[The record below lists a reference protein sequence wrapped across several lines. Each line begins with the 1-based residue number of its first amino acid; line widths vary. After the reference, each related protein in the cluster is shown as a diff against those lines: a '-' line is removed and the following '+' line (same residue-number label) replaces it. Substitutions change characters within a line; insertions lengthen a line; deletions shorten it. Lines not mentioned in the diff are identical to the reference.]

1 MSQGIFRRFLLP
13 FLTATLVVYLAA
25 LVVTSL
31 RSRTEAIPRGKP
43 LRFCGFYI
51 DCHISATVDSM
62 SMTAGPGGRLRYVV
76 HLRFENSAA
85 RATISAV
92 NLKAV
97 LIDEQGYRL
106 PPMAERFG
114 HPVAIPEEV
123 ELAPKASAA
132 VDLIFYSLDPLIEP
146 KLWLTEGAPM
156 ERFVEKLLIG
166 DSESLLHK
174 PVLMAVR

>member
-13 FLTATLVVYLAA
+13 FVAAIVVLYLAA

-31 RSRTEAIPRGKP
+31 RSRTEVIPRGKP
-43 LRFCGFYI
+43 LHFCGFYI
-51 DCHISATVDSM
+51 DCHVSATVDSM
-62 SMTAGPGGRLRYVV
+62 TITAGPGGRLRYVV
-76 HLRFENSAA
+76 RLRFENSAR

-123 ELAPKASAA
+123 ELGPGASAT
-132 VDLIFYSLDPLIEP
+132 VDLIFYNLDPLIDP
-146 KLWLTEGAPM
+146 KLWLTEGAPL
-156 ERFVEKLLIG
+156 ERFAEKLLIG
-166 DSESLLHK
+166 DSESLFHK
-174 PVLMAVR
+174 PVLMATK

>member
-1 MSQGIFRRFLLP
+1 MSQGVFRRFLLP
-13 FLTATLVVYLAA
+13 FLAAAAVLYLAA
-25 LVVTSL
+25 LTLVSL
-31 RSRTEAIPRGKP
+31 RSRTEVIPRGKP
-43 LRFCGFYI
+43 LHFCGFYI
-51 DCHISATVDSM
+51 DCHVGATVDSM
-62 SMTAGPGGRLRYVV
+62 NMTSGPGGRLRYVV

-85 RATISAV
+85 RATLRAV

-97 LIDEQGYRL
+97 LIDQQGYRL

-123 ELAPKASAA
+123 ELGPKASAA

-156 ERFVEKLLIG
+156 ERFAEKLMIG
-166 DSESLLHK
+166 DTESLFHK